1 MSIEMRDLSYIY
13 MPQTPFERVALKNI
27 NLTIQQ
33 GEFIGIIG
41 HTGSG
46 KSTLVQHM
54 NGLLKPTHG
63 SVMVDDVDLGAKRSA
78 ARLAR
83 RKVGMVFQYP
93 EHQLFEET
101 VFADVA
107 FGPRNMGADADEIE
121 RRVRRSLAFVGLDY
135 DDFAKR
141 SPFRLS
147 GGQMRRVAIA
157 GVIALEPEYLVL
169 DEPSAGLDPR
179 GRDEIFAEIVKLHQ
193 STGITVIL
201 ISHNMEEIA
210 RMVKRLVVLHNGE
223 VSLDG
228 TPREVFGQSRDRLTA
243 AGVDVPN
250 VSALLQRLR
259 QRGLDVDLSALT
271 AEDASQAILAALGRQ
286 KKC

>member
-1 MSIEMRDLSYIY
+1 MSIVMRDVSYIY
-13 MPQTPFERVALKNI
+13 MPNTPYERVALHNI
-27 NLTIQQ
+27 NLTVQR
-33 GEFIGIIG
+33 GEFVGIIG

-54 NGLLKPTHG
+54 NGLLKPTSG
-63 SVMVDDVDLGAKRSA
+63 TVSVDDLDLGGKGATVRQAK
-78 ARLAR
+78 

-101 VFADVA
+101 VYDDVA
-107 FGPRNMGADADEIE
+107 FGPRNLGADAAEVE
-121 RRVRRSLAFVGLDY
+121 RRVRRALEFVGLDG
-135 DDFAKR
+135 DEFGKR

-157 GVIALEPEYLVL
+157 GVIALEPEYLIL

-193 STGITVIL
+193 TAGITVIL

-210 RMVKRLVVLHNGE
+210 RLVKRLVVLKNGE
-223 VSLDG
+223 ISIDG
-228 TPREVFGQSRDRLTA
+228 PPQEVFGQSREKLLA

-250 VSALLQRLR
+250 ICLLLERLK
-259 QRGLDVDLSALT
+259 QRGLAVDTTALT
-271 AEDASQAILAALGRQ
+271 PADATQAILAALGRG
-286 KKC
+286 KSC